1 MLSPSTEM
9 ATTESIGLSAETRG
23 VLGNGSPEGTWAGAD
38 VGHNPMA
45 EQARREANAVR
56 MVTRRP

>member
-1 MLSPSTEM
+1 M